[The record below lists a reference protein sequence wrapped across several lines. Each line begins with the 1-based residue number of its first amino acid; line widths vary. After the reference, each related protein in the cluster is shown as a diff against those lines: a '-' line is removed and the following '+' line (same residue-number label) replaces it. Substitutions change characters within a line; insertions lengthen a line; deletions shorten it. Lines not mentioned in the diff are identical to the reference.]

1 MKEINLKGLNETIYY
16 DECDNGLKV
25 YMWVNKRVNTFYGT
39 LSVKYGSI
47 YDEFKV
53 GSKTHKVSSG
63 VAHFLEH
70 VKFNEKKDYTAH
82 DFFNKN
88 GCDTNAFT
96 TFHYTNYQVFG
107 SENPKDNI
115 VHLVDFVQNDY
126 FTKAIVN
133 NEKGIIV
140 EEAKMG
146 EDDPYTVMLFKHLEN
161 IFNKSSY
168 KNIITGKKEEIKKI
182 TLDDIKLVFDTFYH
196 PENMFLIIT
205 GNFNPYEVME
215 AIKENQNSKEFKK
228 FDNPVRVVK
237 NENKKVAKEY
247 EEINI
252 NVTNRKIK
260 IGIKIPKKTFKG
272 FDDLHIRI
280 YLSLLL
286 KANFGTTSDF
296 KDMLLEKELIN
307 SLSCMNEIFDDY
319 VTIMFTIDSN
329 YKEEI
334 IKLFSDKLDNLEIDE
349 NTFNR
354 MKKANIASL
363 ILEYEDV
370 ECVNSILQSEI
381 LNYGNVLDNL
391 KEIYENIKY
400 DDLLKFISLLNTKER
415 STLILNPID
424 IKNKQ

>member
-1 MKEINLKGLNETIYY
+1 MMEINLKGLNETIYY
-16 DECDNGLKV
+16 DECSNGLKV

-47 YDEFKV
+47 HNEFKI
-53 GSKTHKVSSG
+53 GNRTYKTPAG

-70 VKFNEKKDYTAH
+70 LKFNESKDYTAH

-96 TFHYTNYQVFG
+96 TFNYTNYQVFG

-115 VHLVDFVQNDY
+115 IHLLDFVQNGY
-126 FTKAIVN
+126 FTKKLVSS
-133 NEKGIIV
+133 EKGIIT

-146 EDDPYTVMLFKHLEN
+146 EDDPYTVMLFKHLAN
-161 IFNKSSY
+161 IFNDYSY
-168 KNIITGKKEEIKKI
+168 KDLITGSTNDIKKI
-182 TLDDIKLVFDTFYH
+182 TLDDIKLVFNNFYH
-196 PENMFLIIT
+196 PQNMFLIVT
-205 GNFNPYEVME
+205 GNFNPYEIME
-215 AIKENQNSKEFKK
+215 AVKENQNNKDFKEYLNPTRIIKK
-228 FDNPVRVVK
+228 
-237 NENKKVAKEY
+237 ENKKVNKEY

-260 IGIKIPKKTFKG
+260 LGVKIPKSCFKG

-280 YLSLLL
+280 FLAILL

-296 KDMLLEKELIN
+296 KDNLLEKELIN
-307 SLSCMNEIFDDY
+307 NLSYMNEIFDDY
-319 VTIMFTIDSN
+319 VVIMFTIDSN

-334 IKLFSDKLDNLEIDE
+334 IKLFNEKLDNLSIEE
-349 NTFNR
+349 KTFER
-354 MKKANIASL
+354 MKKANIASI

-370 ECVNSILQSEI
+370 EFVNSIMQSEI
-381 LNYGNVLDNL
+381 LNYGDIIQNI

-400 DDLLKFISLLNTKER
+400 EDILKFIECLNLNER
-415 STLILNPID
+415 SILVLNPL
-424 IKNKQ
+424 N